1 MQQGRYVR
9 LYADESGESHFE
21 DLEIALVPVD
31 FAPPAA
37 PLNIAQFLPTA
48 QSRWV
53 EAPVGWDGEK
63 PHLSPH
69 RQIFCLLQGEYEVT
83 VSDGNVRRFAAGS
96 MLLLEDTW
104 GKGHSTRVTGKD
116 DVLVF
121 SVALA
126 DPQSL

>member
-1 MQQGRYVR
+1 M
-9 LYADESGESHFE
+9 
-21 DLEIALVPVD
+21 
-31 FAPPAA
+31 
-37 PLNIAQFLPTA
+37 
-48 QSRWV
+48 
-53 EAPVGWDGEK
+53 
-63 PHLSPH
+63 
-69 RQIFCLLQGEYEVT
+69 
-83 VSDGNVRRFAAGS
+83 SDGNVRRFAAGS

>member
-21 DLEIALVPVD
+21 DVEIALVPVD

-53 EAPVGWDGEK
+53 GAPVGWDGQK
-63 PHLSPH
+63 PHPSPQ

-83 VSDGNVRRFAAGS
+83 VSDGTVRRFAAGS
-96 MLLLEDTW
+96 VLVLEDTW
-104 GKGHSTRVTGKD
+104 GKGHSTRVTGQE

-126 DPQSL
+126 NPQSL